1 MQVLQDVK
9 RIKFNY
15 FNSRD
20 VVRHQLVQH
29 IIDAYDSHEEQ
40 ETPDNK

>member
-1 MQVLQDVK
+1 MHVLKDVK

-20 VVRHQLVQH
+20 VVRHPLVQH
-29 IIDAYDSHEEQ
+29 IIDAYDQHDDHEKPE
-40 ETPDNK
+40 K